1 MPVSC
6 CTTEPAAML
15 NKEKMVKYLSIA
27 AFGSL
32 AFRSEAIPR
41 HAFSEK
47 STGCHGTSCPDNSFL
62 SSAFDR
68 NGTHPALLCSCSQS
82 SALSDCHHAALP
94 SLALGRGCPSAGSG
108 STSACFQDSRPAPR
122 SDKLAAAVAPGLTSD
137 FTGGWPQGSP
147 TAPKWHLLSPQ
158 KVLCIFLL
166 YLGGQGQLG
175 MYLLVLQL

>member
-1 MPVSC
+1 
-6 CTTEPAAML
+6 ML

-32 AFRSEAIPR
+32 AFRSEAIPQ
-41 HAFSEK
+41 HASPEK
-47 STGCHGTSCPDNSFL
+47 GTGCHGTSCPDNSFL

-82 SALSDCHHAALP
+82 STFSDCHPAALP

-108 STSACFQDSRPAPR
+108 STSACFQDSGSALR
-122 SDKLAAAVAPGLTSD
+122 SDKLAAEAAPELTSD
-137 FTGGWPQGSP
+137 FTAGWSQGSP
-147 TAPKWHLLSPQ
+147 TALKGHLLSLQ

-166 YLGGQGQLG
+166 YLRGQGQLG